1 MSTPVI
7 HAAFRKGDVGIEIRT
22 FGIAK
27 TGKGKARRRT
37 QTSLADCPTIWL
49 DGYTDEH
56 AEILFDELRK
66 ACRAFVQRVKAEAPK
81 EAAVPVDLAALQR
94 EHDRASAA
102 ARDEI
107 QRKVADV
114 ILGTA
119 TVQTGETGTTQTIE
133 PVFEVRPA
141 RAVQD
146 LSGPPMVRTEAD
158 ELAEGMRLAG
168 LA

>member
-1 MSTPVI
+1 MHI
-7 HAAFRKGDVGIEIRT
+7 ADAFNARQRRNRLDQLAEPEDGPSAT
-22 FGIAK
+22 ALAMLAK
-27 TGKGKARRRT
+27 ECGVHEFTE
-37 QTSLADCPTIWL
+37 
-49 DGYTDEH
+49 EH

-81 EAAVPVDLAALQR
+81 EAAVPVKADPDPMTGIDIAAYHRDAQERLAKATPPL
-94 EHDRASAA
+94 
-102 ARDEI
+102 
-107 QRKVADV
+107 
-114 ILGTA
+114 A
-119 TVQTGETGTTQTIE
+119 TVQTGETGATQTIE

>member
-49 DGYTDEH
+49 DGYTEEH

-81 EAAVPVDLAALQR
+81 EAAVPVAPVHFPAN
-94 EHDRASAA
+94 
-102 ARDEI
+102 EI
-107 QRKVADV
+107 PQLVV
-114 ILGTA
+114 PPLA
-119 TVQTGETGTTQTIE
+119 TVQTGETGATQTIE